1 MLRAEKFS
9 IVRADMTK
17 AHSRLSLAGLFACAT
32 LATGCFTPA
41 NYGAGVEDHGAAE
54 KTEPAAAEPQA
65 EGEKIVEGIIPGT
78 DAKKLEIKAPEI
90 PYEPPFDGKPLSS
103 KTLDNGIQLEEF
115 VLGSEG
121 DEVAE
126 NKLVEFSFKGY
137 AGANARQ
144 VMGSRMAPAK
154 MAINAAT
161 RKRDPI
167 AGAMAD
173 AMLGMKAGGKRRV
186 KIPSSIVEEGAPP
199 GRPVIG
205 DLWMTVEIVSVTDAP
220 VLHGPEAYAGEPI
233 ASKKLDNGLEIHDY
247 VAGEGPAAKD
257 GDQVITHYIGQLT
270 DGTEFDS
277 SHSRA
282 EGLPVNLGGG
292 GVIPGFSQGLVG
304 AKAGMLRK
312 VVIPPELGYGARDQ
326 GKIPPNSTLVFMLQ
340 VTEVKPG
347 AGGKPPAAP
356 GGGGGHDG
364 HGH

>member
-1 MLRAEKFS
+1 
-9 IVRADMTK
+9 MTK
-17 AHSRLSLAGLFACAT
+17 AHSRLSLAGLLACAT

-41 NYGAGVEDHGAAE
+41 NYGGEAAE
-54 KTEPAAAEPQA
+54 EHAEPSFTVVRPHLAASEQP
-65 EGEKIVEGIIPGT
+65 IVEGIIPGSE
-78 DAKKLEIKAPEI
+78 AKKLEIKEPEI
-90 PYEPPFDGKPLSS
+90 PYEPPFDGKALSS
-103 KTLDNGIQLEEF
+103 KSLDSGIVIEEF

-126 NKLVEFSFKGY
+126 NKMVEFAFKGY
-137 AGANARQ
+137 ASANGRQ

-154 MAINAAT
+154 MTINAAT

-173 AMLGMKAGGKRRV
+173 AMIGMKAGGKRRV

-205 DLWMTVEIVSVTDAP
+205 DLWITVEMINVADAP
-220 VLHGPEAYAGEPI
+220 ILHGPEAYAGTPI
-233 ASKKLDNGLEIHDY
+233 ATNKKDNGLEIYDY
-247 VAGEGPAAKD
+247 VAGEGRAAKE
-257 GDQVITHYIGQLT
+257 GDQVVTHYIGQLT

-292 GVIPGFSQGLVG
+292 GVIPGFSEGLIG
-304 AKAGMLRK
+304 AKVGMLRK
-312 VVIPPELGYGARDQ
+312 VVIPPELGYGERDQ

-340 VTEVKPG
+340 VTEVTEG
-347 AGGKPPAAP
+347 GGKPAAMP
-356 GGGGGHDG
+356 GGGHDG